1 MATKMTVIKMCVL
14 ARVNAEIYAQ
24 ATLRAS
30 VSTRD
35 YGIIAGEH
43 RGRFKH
49 PSLFAQS
56 SGCTELARCT
66 ESNS

>member
-1 MATKMTVIKMCVL
+1 MLMTTKMTVIKMCDDTK
-14 ARVNAEIYAQ
+14 IYAQ

-49 PSLFAQS
+49 PSLFAPS
-56 SGCTELARCT
+56 SGRTELH
-66 ESNS
+66 